1 MGTFL
6 YIGIVLCVIA
16 IIAYLLGARGVAGM
30 TAGLGRTFLM
40 IGLVIG
46 LILIVL
52 SFLQRTA

>member
-16 IIAYLLGARGVAGM
+16 LVAYLLGARGVAGM

-40 IGLVIG
+40 VGLVIG
-46 LILIVL
+46 LILILL
-52 SFLQRTA
+52 SFINRA